1 MRKIMGTVALL
12 LLVCFLVQANYSKDA
27 DAKPFSQHNAA
38 AKTGLVTGSVLSSA
52 VYVPFK
58 LAYAVLG
65 GITSGLTYGIT
76 LGKEAEA
83 ANNIAVSSFYG
94 DWYIYP
100 DILTGEETLY
110 FSGPK
115 KTSR

>member
-1 MRKIMGTVALL
+1 MRKIMGTVAILL
-12 LLVCFLVQANYSKDA
+12 FICFLVQSNFLKYA
-27 DAKPFSQHNAA
+27 DAKPYSEHSTA
-38 AKTGLVTGSVLSSA
+38 AKTGLVTGSVFSSA

-65 GITSGLTYGIT
+65 GITSGLTYGVT

-94 DWYIYP
+94 DWYIHP

-115 KTSR
+115 NTSR